1 MRDKSRAR
9 HRMIVAC
16 DWRAT
21 FQNIEMPINDYRKN
35 LCLKEINADFLI
47 YIFHR
52 THSKH
57 VHTLSSSTRK
67 ERPQAGV
74 SACGLI
80 NINTK
85 QRSKT
90 CGPSTIRTVTAPRR
104 AKRFIELASAGG
116 AEDQRARKMRA
127 RSLPPQGGLGFS
139 RAFFPQD
146 RNPKDRRSEDAKC
159 EENPSPPVIMQMYPL
174 SKGILADAFD
184 HHRPPRRGRSVYPAF
199 RHASRCILFGL
210 PSLCVRG
217 CGPSRMRY
225 REALRFGRSD
235 MAPLA
240 FRPARIAGSSS
251 KCRFLRSRCSRT
263 LPGRAG
269 LHS

>member
-57 VHTLSSSTRK
+57 VHTLSSSTRN

-90 CGPSTIRTVTAPRR
+90 CGPSTIRTVTVPRR

-146 RNPKDRRSEDAKC
+146 RNPKDRRSEDAKY
-159 EENPSPPVIMQMYPL
+159 ETNSRARPL
-174 SKGILADAFD
+174 PRSAKRTVTA
-184 HHRPPRRGRSVYPAF
+184 PRRAKRF
-199 RHASRCILFGL
+199 IELASASGEAR
-210 PSLCVRG
+210 
-217 CGPSRMRY
+217 
-225 REALRFGRSD
+225 ALRNLVYKF
-235 MAPLA
+235 
-240 FRPARIAGSSS
+240 
-251 KCRFLRSRCSRT
+251 
-263 LPGRAG
+263 
-269 LHS
+269 